1 MNHNQ
6 KTSAQFENQASGG
19 GGGGLIGKTM
29 GLKHIRCGYEKAMNG
44 ADFHVF
50 LSEVSGANPVFH
62 LYFSAEKGN
71 SAQSCLLC
79 NIQLRSDK
87 VE

>member
-1 MNHNQ
+1 M
-6 KTSAQFENQASGG
+6 K
-19 GGGGLIGKTM
+19 
-29 GLKHIRCGYEKAMNG
+29 KAMNG
-44 ADFHVF
+44 ADLPVF
-50 LSEVSGANPVFH
+50 LLKVSGANPVFH